1 VQVPGGLHRR
11 AVDAQRRVAGV
22 VAEQGGGGEERRDEA
37 GVAVAARG
45 LLAGLGE
52 PHAGDAGAGARHD
65 DEVEQ
70 RVVRAQSLQQ
80 RGIGAAV
87 GAGLA
92 AQGWSLLLVDACADQ
107 PDIEYAMPAPADLER
122 VAEACAA
129 AGAKGVEVLRADVG
143 GTDFVSVLTSALGG
157 RSPLAAVAA
166 AGVIAGGPAWG
177 TGEGA
182 WASLMNVNLHGTRRL
197 AEATIPGMVQAGR
210 GRFVAIASAAAL
222 RAMPQLAAYSA
233 AKAATVGYVRAL
245 AGDLA
250 GTGVSANAICPGST
264 RGVMLAASAEVY
276 DLPGEEEFAGQ
287 HLIRRLI
294 EPHEIAEA
302 VVWLCGPAAS
312 VLTGAVLPVDG
323 GLTA

>member
-1 VQVPGGLHRR
+1 MPDESDL
-11 AVDAQRRVAGV
+11 AVVTG
-22 VAEQGGGGEERRDEA
+22 
-37 GVAVAARG
+37 AA
-45 LLAGLGE
+45 
-52 PHAGDAGAGARHD
+52 
-65 DEVEQ
+65 
-70 RVVRAQSLQQ
+70 

-87 GAGLA
+87 CTGLA
-92 AQGWSLLLVDACADQ
+92 TRGWSLLLVDACAAQ
-107 PDIEYAMPAPADLER
+107 PGIAYEMPAPADLDALASR
-122 VAEACAA
+122 CAEAGAA
-129 AGAKGVEVLRADVG
+129 SVEVLQADVG
-143 GTDFVSVLTSALGG
+143 SADFVASLTRALE
-157 RSPLAAVAA
+157 RRTAAAAVAA
-166 AGVIAGGPAWG
+166 AGVIAGGAGWE
-177 TGEGA
+177 TSEDA

-197 AEATIPGMVQAGR
+197 AEATIPGMMQAGG

-222 RAMPQLAAYSA
+222 RAMSQLAAYSA

-276 DLPGEEEFAGQ
+276 DLTGEEEFASQ

-302 VVWLCGPAAS
+302 VIWLCGPAAS
-312 VLTGAVLPVDG
+312 ALTGAVLPVDG